1 MCNRSYFNFVTFI
14 TKFYFNV
21 SIQNVHKI
29 TISQFRIP
37 MQTYVRNYCKV
48 NPNKILF
55 EYYNE
60 LNEKELKTFLE
71 DPKYKAIYDRYNLE
85 LEYIKYNT
93 GRVPK
98 TLTASNWLH
107 LLKSST
113 KGQRRLDLIL
123 I

>member
-1 MCNRSYFNFVTFI
+1 MYNRFYLNFVTFV
-14 TKFYFNV
+14 TKFYSNV

-37 MQTYVRNYCKV
+37 MQIYVRHYCKE
-48 NPNKILF
+48 NPNKIIS
-55 EYYNE
+55 EHYNK
-60 LNEKELKTFLE
+60 LNEEELKTLLE

-85 LEYIKYNT
+85 LEYMKYNT
-93 GRVPK
+93 GKVPK
-98 TLTASNWLH
+98 TLTPSNWLY
-107 LLKSST
+107 LLKSSA

>member
-1 MCNRSYFNFVTFI
+1 MYNRFYLNFVTFV
-14 TKFYFNV
+14 TKFYSNV

-37 MQTYVRNYCKV
+37 MQIYVRHYCKE
-48 NPNKILF
+48 NPNKIIF
-55 EYYNE
+55 EHYNK
-60 LNEKELKTFLE
+60 LNEEELKTLLE

-93 GRVPK
+93 GKVPK
-98 TLTASNWLH
+98 TLTPSNWLY
-107 LLKSST
+107 LLKSSA